1 MARRLVGD
9 PDFDYELI
17 SGMRRRF
24 ACEHLNARL
33 KLRIVA
39 VDDAKA
45 AVLMHIENEDRQDIT
60 PMERAMSFLEHLDAG
75 LFATQ
80 EALAE
85 AMGQSKGQVTKM
97 LKAASLLRQATLA
110 RLFPDPSAVP
120 VDPAYKL
127 ATLMDRS
134 GAREVVLERAQYL
147 AKKGQGGGPGAILK
161 ALLASLDNSR
171 KVEPLKQAYAVGTGK
186 VVVTRNARGKVVLAF
201 PNGLAVADREAVL
214 AVVGK
219 IVAEVGRS

>member
-1 MARRLVGD
+1 
-9 PDFDYELI
+9 
-17 SGMRRRF
+17 
-24 ACEHLNARL
+24 
-33 KLRIVA
+33 
-39 VDDAKA
+39 
-45 AVLMHIENEDRQDIT
+45 
-60 PMERAMSFLEHLDAG
+60 MERAMSFLEHLDAG

-147 AKKGQGGGPGAILK
+147 ARKGQAGAPSATLK

-186 VVVTRNARGKVVLAF
+186 VVVTRNARGKVVLSF

-219 IVAEVGRS
+219 IVAEVGRTG